1 MPDNMDTVSGS
12 NVLREVSRNNRREE
26 ECCMDFEIEKLTD
39 LSKQSCELFISQYER
54 LNSIQKKRVNLN
66 LRMDMAIFKH
76 LKRLN
81 VTKTNNIL
89 IKHLQEI
96 VDEEKI
102 KELKSPDQMILEN
115 ARFKLGIL
123 EESAVKS
130 MFSEVREILELL
142 PEESAKS
149 KKKICSS
156 IFKLLPS
163 YIWVRQDMLAIKPSL
178 CSPDLQEL
186 EKYILECI
194 PPYHVR
200 LKMRRGKV
208 YENDI
213 KIE

>member
-1 MPDNMDTVSGS
+1 MDTVG

-54 LNSIQKKRVNLN
+54 LNSVQRKRVKLN
-66 LRMDMAIFKH
+66 LRMDMAIFEH

-102 KELKSPDQMILEN
+102 KELKSPDHMILEN
-115 ARFKLGIL
+115 VRFNLGIL

-149 KKKICSS
+149 K
-156 IFKLLPS
+156 
-163 YIWVRQDMLAIKPSL
+163 
-178 CSPDLQEL
+178 
-186 EKYILECI
+186 
-194 PPYHVR
+194 
-200 LKMRRGKV
+200 
-208 YENDI
+208 
-213 KIE
+213 